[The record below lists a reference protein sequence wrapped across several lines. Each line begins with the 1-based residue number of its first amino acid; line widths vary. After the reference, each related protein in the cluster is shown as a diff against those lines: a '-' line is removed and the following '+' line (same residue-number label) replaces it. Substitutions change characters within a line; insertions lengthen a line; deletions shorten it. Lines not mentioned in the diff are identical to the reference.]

1 MHKDPWITV
10 LLICSSKER
19 QVMENIGRYSRL
31 APLNLLA
38 SCSPSDFDRDWG
50 LEGNGRGGKGAS
62 AVSGQGRLRGR
73 SPLS

>member
-1 MHKDPWITV
+1 
-10 LLICSSKER
+10 
-19 QVMENIGRYSRL
+19 MENIGRYSRL